1 MKRCVPV
8 QRRDLLVLLGGAAIA
23 RPIGVRAQEP
33 TAPLIGFLSA
43 RSPSEST
50 GVVRAFLDGLRETG
64 FVEGQNLRIAYR
76 WAEGRYD
83 RLQPMALELIG
94 MRVSLLF
101 AAGGP
106 PAVFAAKAA
115 TSTIPIVFS
124 GTSDPVRLGFVSSL
138 SRPGGNITG
147 MSFFTMTI
155 VGKSFELLRELVP
168 TAAAVAYLLNPSNP
182 GAREQTK
189 EAQAAAS
196 ALGMRLHIIKASN
209 NDELDAAFA
218 GMPRLRVGGIVV
230 PGEAF
235 FDSQRDRIVALAKR
249 HAVTAICPWRDYV
262 VAGGLISYGSSLT
275 DSYRRAGIYSGRILK
290 GEKPADLPVQQPTK
304 LELVVNLKTARA
316 LGLTIPQS
324 ILLRADEVIE

>member
-1 MKRCVPV
+1 MR
-8 QRRDLLVLLGGAAIA
+8 RRDLLAVLGGAAIA
-23 RPIGVRAQEP
+23 WPIGLRAQEP
-33 TAPLIGFLSA
+33 AAPLIGFLSA

-83 RLQPMALELIG
+83 RLQAMALELVG

-115 TSTIPIVFS
+115 TATIPIVFS
-124 GTSDPVRLGFVSSL
+124 GSSDPVRLGFVSSL
-138 SRPGGNITG
+138 SRPGGNVTG
-147 MSFFTMTI
+147 MSFFTLTI
-155 VGKSFELLRELVP
+155 VGKSFELVRELAP
-168 TAAAVAYLLNPSNP
+168 TASAVAYLMNPSNP
-182 GAREQTK
+182 SAKEQSK
-189 EAQAAAS
+189 EVHAAAS
-196 ALGMRLHIIKASN
+196 ALGMRLHVLKASN
-209 NDELDAAFA
+209 NEELDAVFA
-218 GMPRLRVGGIVV
+218 GLPRLRAGGIVV
-230 PGEAF
+230 PAEAF
-235 FDSQRDRIVALAKR
+235 FDSHRDRIVALSKR
-249 HAVTAICPWRDYV
+249 HGVTTICPWRDYV

-304 LELVVNLKTARA
+304 FELVVNLKTAKS